1 MCSAAGS
8 PNFRQGRMSIGPIMA
23 DFFEDIIGRHFRE
36 PGEGLGFDGSH
47 VAHMWRTAIWPNN
60 AL

>member
-1 MCSAAGS
+1 MSARLVTLYDIYFLDASERLETG
-8 PNFRQGRMSIGPIMA
+8 I
-23 DFFEDIIGRHFRE
+23 FEDIIGRHFRE
-36 PGEGLGFDGSH
+36 PEEGLGFDGSH